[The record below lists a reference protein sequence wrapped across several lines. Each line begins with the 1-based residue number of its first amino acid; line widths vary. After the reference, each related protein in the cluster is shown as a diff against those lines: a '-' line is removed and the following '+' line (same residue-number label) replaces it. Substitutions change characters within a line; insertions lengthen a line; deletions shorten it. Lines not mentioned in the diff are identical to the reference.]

1 MALKLVVAQKG
12 GRNGAVSADSMV
24 EEVSGSY
31 AVEEDTQNLRMLC
44 LLLVWLCSRVRP
56 SPLVCYQLVMQVVRS
71 GVLVFS

>member
-31 AVEEDTQNLRMLC
+31 AVEEDTQNLHMLC
-44 LLLVWLCSRVRP
+44 LLLVWVRP

-71 GVLVFS
+71 GVLVFC